1 MPYDTITFEVSDSLG
16 LLTLNR
22 PDSLN
27 AINWPMLDDIAAVLG
42 LIEAGESG
50 VRCLLL
56 TGAGRGFCSGADL
69 SRDDLSAAGP
79 DRDIGL
85 TLEQKYNPVFKRL
98 RALPI
103 PFVTAVNGAAAGAGM
118 SLALA
123 GDIVIA
129 ARSAYFLQAFV
140 NIGLIPDAGS
150 TYMVPRLVGKA
161 RAQAMMMLGEKV
173 PAEVARDWGMIYE
186 VTDDDALMDRARQ
199 IASKLA
205 GGPTVALGHIRTLIN
220 ASSGNSYADQLDLER
235 AMQKAAGRTE
245 DFVEGVSAFAQK
257 RKAEFKGA

>member
-1 MPYDTITFEVSDSLG
+1 MPYDAITFEIADSVG

-27 AINWPMLDDIAAVLG
+27 AINWTLLDDITSVLG
-42 LIEAGESG
+42 LIEGGESG

-69 SRDDLSAAGP
+69 SHDDLSAVGP

-173 PAEVARDWGMIYE
+173 PAGVARDWGMIYE

-199 IASKLA
+199 IASSLA
-205 GGPTVALGHIRTLIN
+205 AGPTVALSHIRTLIN
-220 ASSGNSYADQLDLER
+220 ASSNNSYADQLDLER

-245 DFVEGVSAFAQK
+245 DFVEGVTAFVQK
-257 RKAEFKGA
+257 RKAEFKGR

>member
-1 MPYDTITFEVSDSLG
+1 MPYDTITFEVSDSVG

-27 AINWPMLDDIAAVLG
+27 AINWPLLDDIGAVLS
-42 LIEAGESG
+42 LIEGGESG

-69 SRDDLSAAGP
+69 SRDDLSAVGP

-98 RALPI
+98 RALPV
-103 PFVTAVNGAAAGAGM
+103 PLVTAVNGAAAGAGM

-150 TYMVPRLVGKA
+150 TYVVPRLVGKA
-161 RAQAMMMLGEKV
+161 RALAMMMLGEKV
-173 PAEVARDWGMIYE
+173 PAELARDWGMIYE
-186 VTDDDALMDRARQ
+186 VTEDDALMDRARQ
-199 IASKLA
+199 IASSLA
-205 GGPTVALGHIRTLIN
+205 AGPTVALGHIRTLIN

-257 RKAEFKGA
+257 RKAEFKGR

>member
-1 MPYDTITFEVSDSLG
+1 MPYDTITFEVSDSVG

-27 AINWPMLDDIAAVLG
+27 AINWPLLDDIGAVLS
-42 LIEAGESG
+42 LIEGGENG

-69 SRDDLSAAGP
+69 SRDDLSAVGP

-98 RALPI
+98 RALPV
-103 PFVTAVNGAAAGAGM
+103 PLVTAVNGAAAGAGM

-150 TYMVPRLVGKA
+150 TYVVPRLVGKA

-186 VTDDDALMDRARQ
+186 VAEDDALMDRARQ
-199 IASKLA
+199 IASSLA
-205 GGPTVALGHIRTLIN
+205 AGPTVALGHIRTLIN

-257 RKAEFKGA
+257 RKAEFKGR

>member
-1 MPYDTITFEVSDSLG
+1 MPYETITFEVSDSVG

-27 AINWPMLDDIAAVLG
+27 AINWPLLDDIGAVLS
-42 LIEAGESG
+42 LIEGGESG

-56 TGAGRGFCSGADL
+56 TGAGRGFCSGAEL
-69 SRDDLSAAGP
+69 SRDDLSAVGP

-98 RALPI
+98 RALPV
-103 PFVTAVNGAAAGAGM
+103 PLVTAVNGAAAGAGM

-150 TYMVPRLVGKA
+150 TYVVPRLVGKA

-186 VTDDDALMDRARQ
+186 VAEDDALMDRARQ
-199 IASKLA
+199 IASSLA
-205 GGPTVALGHIRTLIN
+205 AGPTVALGHIRTLIN

-257 RKAEFKGA
+257 RKAEFKGR

>member
-1 MPYDTITFEVSDSLG
+1 MPYDTITFEVSDSVG

-27 AINWPMLDDIAAVLG
+27 AINWPLLDDIGAVLS
-42 LIEAGESG
+42 LIEGGESG

-69 SRDDLSAAGP
+69 SRDDLSAVGP

-98 RALPI
+98 RALPV
-103 PFVTAVNGAAAGAGM
+103 PLVTAVNGAAAGAGM

-150 TYMVPRLVGKA
+150 TYVVPRLVGKA

-186 VTDDDALMDRARQ
+186 VAEDDALMDRARQ
-199 IASKLA
+199 IASSLA
-205 GGPTVALGHIRTLIN
+205 AGPTVALGHIRTLIN